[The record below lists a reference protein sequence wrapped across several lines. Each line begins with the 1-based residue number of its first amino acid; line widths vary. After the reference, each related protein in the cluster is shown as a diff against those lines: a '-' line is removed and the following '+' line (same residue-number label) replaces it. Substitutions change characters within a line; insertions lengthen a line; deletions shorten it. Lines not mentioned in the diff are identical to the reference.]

1 MRIEKI
7 LVIQKDKEIQSAKL
21 KVSDEHEQEVVE
33 FQVSEAFG
41 TITFDEFFKDFELL
55 RRLTMKH
62 HSEAINYSNL
72 EF

>member
-21 KVSDEHEQEVVE
+21 KVSDEHEKEVVE

>member
-7 LVIQKDKEIQSAKL
+7 LVIQKDEEIQSAKL
-21 KVSDEHEQEVVE
+21 KVSDEHEKEVVE